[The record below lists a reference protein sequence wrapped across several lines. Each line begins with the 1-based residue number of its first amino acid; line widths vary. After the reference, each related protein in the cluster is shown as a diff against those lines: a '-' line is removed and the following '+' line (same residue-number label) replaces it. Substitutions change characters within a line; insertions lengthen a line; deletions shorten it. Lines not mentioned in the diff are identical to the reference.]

1 MLPLAAA
8 PVAQAQPVEDKC
20 PLNAA
25 TMDPAQLAEL
35 FPECVGAQDQ
45 APEIDPD
52 LLVDLHDQN
61 PVQQDQQEQQEQ
73 QEQAPVQQ
81 EQQEQA
87 PVQDGPIEDKCP
99 LNADSL
105 SDEFMEE
112 MFPECIDGAPG
123 QEE

>member
-8 PVAQAQPVEDKC
+8 PVAQAQPIEDKC

-35 FPECVGAQDQ
+35 FPECVGTQDQ

-61 PVQQDQQEQQEQ
+61 PVQQDQQDQ

-81 EQQEQA
+81 SSKISKISRSRLPFRTA
-87 PVQDGPIEDKCP
+87 RSRTS
-99 LNADSL
+99 AR
-105 SDEFMEE
+105 
-112 MFPECIDGAPG
+112 
-123 QEE
+123 